1 MATTIEPQPR
11 ASDDASGIAAQKRRA
26 LDYLAEAWN
35 EAMAGLALA
44 LEVFAHAA
52 LFTAFADARIDL
64 ATSEAVAELARSLPR
79 RVEALEFTVD
89 RAVQ

>member
-35 EAMAGLALA
+35 EAMADGVAP
-44 LEVFAHAA
+44 EVFAHAA
-52 LFTAFADARIDL
+52 LFIAFADL
-64 ATSEAVAELARSLPR
+64 VSTYGEEAVAELARSLPR